1 MQQLLNEVHNS
12 VETLVQQEQG
22 TIVLELPEPDLA
34 VLGNHSALC
43 GALGNLI
50 QNALQHA
57 GPGAR
62 IELSALPAKDGQH
75 LVLAVEDEGP
85 GVPKALQQQIFEPF
99 FTTRSSGTGLGLAV
113 VQAVAHSHHGSVR
126 CVDGKAGGAR
136 FEMILPL
143 LFTAKMK
150 QQSQSEELSDATH

>member
-1 MQQLLNEVHNS
+1 
-12 VETLVQQEQG
+12 
-22 TIVLELPEPDLA
+22 
-34 VLGNHSALC
+34 
-43 GALGNLI
+43 
-50 QNALQHA
+50 
-57 GPGAR
+57 
-62 IELSALPAKDGQH
+62 
-75 LVLAVEDEGP
+75 VLAVEDAGP

-126 CVDGKAGGAR
+126 CVDGQSGGAR